1 MEKELQILERMQ
13 KDEPIIYK
21 GGLFFPYCM
30 YATCF
35 FASSIKTDVHNEIEI
50 SFGGDFESDGNYFFN
65 EALFSL
71 FSTLEGGSFVA
82 EGFLEGDYSLIYV
95 YEDGSE
101 SVFLYSDEQ
110 VYLHDISILEKVY
123 KITVFND
130 YKDTQ
135 TSI

>member
-1 MEKELQILERMQ
+1 MEKEFQILERMR

-21 GGLFFPYCM
+21 GDLFFPYCM

-35 FASSIKTDVHNEIEI
+35 MVSSSAFEVHNEIEI
-50 SFGGDFESDGNYFFN
+50 SFEDDFECDGNYFFN

-71 FSTLEGGSFVA
+71 FNTLEGGSFIA
-82 EGFLEGDYSLIYV
+82 EGFLEDDYSLIYLW
-95 YEDGSE
+95 EDGSE

-110 VYLHDISILEKVY
+110 VYSHDISILEMIY
-123 KITVFND
+123 KITVFSD

>member
-1 MEKELQILERMQ
+1 MGKELQILERML

-21 GGLFFPYCM
+21 GDLFFPYCM

-35 FASSIKTDVHNEIEI
+35 FASAMSSEVHNEIEI
-50 SFGGDFESDGNYFFN
+50 SFGDDFECDGNYFFN

-71 FSTLEGGSFVA
+71 FNTLEGGSFVA
-82 EGFLEGDYSLIYV
+82 EGFLENDYSLIYV
-95 YEDGSE
+95 WEDGSE
-101 SVFLYSDEQ
+101 TVFSYSDEQ
-110 VYLHDISILEKVY
+110 IYLHDISVLEKVY

-135 TSI
+135 KSI